1 MPILVAVRDL
11 MFRSKIQEAATRTGV
26 EVRFAPRDR
35 PLADVV
41 RELGSGTV
49 LADLNEPGALDA
61 LRAGAASPG
70 VRAIG
75 WLGHL
80 QQDLMDEA
88 SAAGVEVLTR
98 GQLVAKLDAILH
110 GAA

>member
-1 MPILVAVRDL
+1 MPVLVAVRDL
-11 MFRSKIQEAATRTGV
+11 LFRSKIQEAAARAGV

-41 RELGSGTV
+41 RELGGGTV
-49 LADLNEPGALDA
+49 LADLNQPDA
-61 LRAGAASPG
+61 LEALRVGASSG

-80 QQDLMDEA
+80 QKDLMDEA

-98 GQLVAKLDAILH
+98 GQLVAKLDGILR

>member
-11 MFRSKIQEAATRTGV
+11 MFRSKIQEAAARAGV
-26 EVRFAPRDR
+26 EIRFAPRDR
-35 PLADVV
+35 PLADAI
-41 RELGSGTV
+41 RDLGAGTV

-61 LRAGAASPG
+61 LRAGAAASG

-98 GQLVAKLDAILH
+98 GQLVARLDGILR
-110 GAA
+110 GAG